1 VKVRYGRA
9 RRRQRPG
16 RSQPEGSPWAGGWRR
31 VSAGSRRPH
40 ARRTGAPRSGPPTRW
55 GWHPR
60 RIRPSATVTTAAGP
74 AAGSS
79 GCWWRRQV
87 RRSSHH
93 RPGARAVRPRS
104 STGCPALDRRTT
116 ALDRAADRERQPVE
130 PRRRTVS
137 VSRWRRV
144 RRRCGQPAGDPAH
157 PAFAGVRP
165 GPSPGVGVRGPGSRI
180 RRCRRRR
187 GRGSGRTT
195 PRLPA
200 YRC

>member
-1 VKVRYGRA
+1 VPGGKPVKVRYGRA

-93 RPGARAVRPRS
+93 RPGARAARPRS
-104 STGCPALDRRTT
+104 STGCPSPDRRTT
-116 ALDRAADRERQPVE
+116 AVDRAADRARQPVE
-130 PRRRTVS
+130 PRRRMVS
-137 VSRWRRV
+137 VSRWWRV
-144 RRRCGQPAGDPAH
+144 RRRCGGRRIRCPQGRASPRTRRPQVPQARAC
-157 PAFAGVRP
+157 PAFAGRRP
-165 GPSPGVGVRGPGSRI
+165 R
-180 RRCRRRR
+180 
-187 GRGSGRTT
+187 
-195 PRLPA
+195 
-200 YRC
+200 